1 LITLKKYSPE
11 DKNQWDAFCDTAKN
25 ATFLFKRD
33 FMDYHAARFEDSS
46 FLLFKDTKLVALLPA
61 NRIKNTLY
69 SHQGLTYGGLIVDKQ
84 FKTSDYLILFST
96 LLQYLDT
103 QRVSSFIIKK
113 LPGFYGEVPSDEIE
127 YVLQLTT
134 AIRIRSDVASV
145 LALQQNIPV
154 SKIRLRGVK
163 KALKNKLRI
172 EEENDFTAFWKYI
185 LTPNLK
191 AKHGVL
197 PVHSL
202 EEIQLLKARFPK
214 NIRQFNV
221 YQEDLIVGGT
231 TIFETDTVAH
241 AQYISA
247 HPTLENLGSLDL
259 LFDHLIQRIY
269 KDKTYFDFGI
279 STAQNGTKLNKGLLN
294 WKEGFGARV
303 KTYDT
308 FEINPQKYKQL
319 SNLYL

>member
-1 LITLKKYSPE
+1 MITLKKYSSE
-11 DKNQWDAFCDTAKN
+11 DKNQWDTFCDTAKN

-33 FMDYHAARFEDSS
+33 FMDYHTNRFEDFS
-46 FLLFKDTKLVALLPA
+46 LLLYKEGVLLALLPA
-61 NRIKNTLY
+61 NRLATTLY
-69 SHQGLTYGGLIVDKQ
+69 SHQGLTYGGFIVGKNL
-84 FKTSDYLILFST
+84 KTSAYITLFTALLEYLEKQEFSRFIL
-96 LLQYLDT
+96 
-103 QRVSSFIIKK
+103 KK
-113 LPGFYGEVPSDEIE
+113 LPSFYENTPSDEID
-127 YVLQLTT
+127 YVLQLLS
-134 AIRIRSDVASV
+134 AKRIRSDISSV
-145 LALQQNIPV
+145 RALQQPIQV

-163 KALKNKLRI
+163 KALKNNLRI
-172 EEENDFTAFWKYI
+172 EEESDFTAFWEHI
-185 LTPNLK
+185 LIPNLK
-191 AKHGVL
+191 DKHGVL

-202 EEIQLLKARFPK
+202 EEIQLLKARFLT

-259 LFDHLIQRIY
+259 LFDHLIQRVY
-269 KDKTYFDFGI
+269 KDKIYFDFGI
-279 STAQNGTKLNKGLLN
+279 STEQDGLKLNKGLLA
-294 WKEGFGARV
+294 WKEGFGARA

-308 FEINPQKYKQL
+308 FEINPQKHIQL

>member
-1 LITLKKYSPE
+1 MITLKKYSPE
-11 DKNQWDAFCDTAKN
+11 DQNQWDAFCDTAKN

-33 FMDYHAARFEDSS
+33 FMDYHQARFEDSS
-46 FLLFKDTKLVALLPA
+46 FLLFKDTKLLALLPA
-61 NRIKNTLY
+61 NRVENSLY

-84 FKTSDYLILFST
+84 LKTSDYLILFST
-96 LLQYLDT
+96 LIQYLDT
-103 QRVSSFIIKK
+103 QGISSFILKK
-113 LPGFYGEVPSDEIE
+113 LPGFYTEVPSDEID
-127 YVLQLTT
+127 YVLQLTA
-134 AIRIRSDVASV
+134 AIRIRSDIASV
-145 LALQQNIPV
+145 LALQQSIQV

-163 KALKNKLRI
+163 KALKNNLRI
-172 EEENDFTAFWKYI
+172 EEEIDFTAFWEQI
-185 LTPNLK
+185 LRPNLK

-214 NIRQFNV
+214 NIRQFSV
-221 YQEDLIVGGT
+221 YQGDLIVGGT

-247 HPTLENLGSLDL
+247 HPTLANLGSLDL
-259 LFDHLIQRIY
+259 LFDHLIQGVY

-279 STAQNGTKLNKGLLN
+279 STEQNGLKLNKGLLA

-308 FEINPQKYKQL
+308 FEINPQKHTQL